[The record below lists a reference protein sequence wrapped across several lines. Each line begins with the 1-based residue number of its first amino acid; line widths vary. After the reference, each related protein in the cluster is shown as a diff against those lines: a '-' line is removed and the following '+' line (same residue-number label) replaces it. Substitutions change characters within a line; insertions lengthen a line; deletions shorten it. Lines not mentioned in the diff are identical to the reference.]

1 MMVGMGV
8 MINRGRT
15 GGGMGKAGKFRGGGC
30 ETARVWG
37 GRRGFQIGRWADQ
50 QSGHRARGS
59 EKEESQSVLHRLGI
73 LKNAGL
79 GLW

>member
-1 MMVGMGV
+1 MEEWGRLGSSGAEGV
-8 MINRGRT
+8 RQQ
-15 GGGMGKAGKFRGGGC
+15 GC
-30 ETARVWG
+30 GG